1 MQLSSIYYNNI
12 FLRFS
17 LYFFSH
23 HYSSYS
29 NRQTTYYNKASTLW
43 KCNYKNKTECC
54 LAVFFILSTGYCL
67 GFTHVLIYSDV
78 NSIISAIT
86 ITKYVNF
93 TINVI
98 IPGIVT
104 TAYIYILCFVR
115 RHSNVVSHY
124 KHGRNKVNKELTKTI
139 MYLAIYQT
147 ICGVPYLVFRVTD
160 MLREGYTV
168 KFFFTV
174 SGSFHETWNT
184 FMK

>member
-1 MQLSSIYYNNI
+1 M
-12 FLRFS
+12 
-17 LYFFSH
+17 
-23 HYSSYS
+23 
-29 NRQTTYYNKASTLW
+29 
-43 KCNYKNKTECC
+43 
-54 LAVFFILSTGYCL
+54 
-67 GFTHVLIYSDV
+67 YSDV
-78 NSIISAIT
+78 NSIISVIT

-98 IPGIVT
+98 IPSIVT
-104 TAYIYILCFVR
+104 AAYIYILCFVR

-174 SGSFHETWNT
+174 SGSFHET
-184 FMK
+184 